1 MQAVFQAQFR
11 SSLACPQ
18 CHKQSNTFDP
28 FHCISV
34 QLPQL
39 SQQSVFVTV
48 LYATQHP
55 RQVKLGIGVPTGTP
69 VVALREQLQ
78 ADTGIPQERITL
90 VEISANG
97 FGRVFCD
104 SHPMSSITESNP
116 IYCIETMPVAVDS
129 TNLTL
134 IILNVRR
141 ANNND
146 TEPKRFGTPMCVK
159 VGRDVSYRELQK
171 KLLKEM
177 QTVLKSEIFSY
188 ATQPADMFN
197 IRLHDPSAD
206 PDTYIDPNVS
216 KPNSICFYMCISF
229 SV

>member
-1 MQAVFQAQFR
+1 M
-11 SSLACPQ
+11 
-18 CHKQSNTFDP
+18 
-28 FHCISV
+28 
-34 QLPQL
+34 
-39 SQQSVFVTV
+39 
-48 LYATQHP
+48 
-55 RQVKLGIGVPTGTP
+55 KLGIGVPTGTP

-78 ADTGIPQERITL
+78 ADTGIPQERIML

-141 ANNND
+141 ASNE
-146 TEPKRFGTPMCVK
+146 TETKRFGTPMCVK

-177 QTVLKSEIFSY
+177 QTVLKSEIFAY

-216 KPNSICFYMCISF
+216 DFTSICYHLCISF
-229 SV
+229 FSV

>member
-39 SQQSVFVTV
+39 SHDAVFVTV
-48 LYATQHP
+48 VYATQHP

-78 ADTGIPQERITL
+78 ADTGIPQERIML
-90 VEISANG
+90 VEISTSG

-104 SHPMSSITESNP
+104 SHPMSSITECNP

-141 ANNND
+141 ASKD
-146 TEPKRFGTPMCVK
+146 SESQRFGTPMCVK

-177 QTVLKSEIFSY
+177 QTVLKSEIFAY

-206 PDTYIDPNVS
+206 PDTYIDPSVS
-216 KPNSICFYMCISF
+216 VWKSTCFHMCNSF